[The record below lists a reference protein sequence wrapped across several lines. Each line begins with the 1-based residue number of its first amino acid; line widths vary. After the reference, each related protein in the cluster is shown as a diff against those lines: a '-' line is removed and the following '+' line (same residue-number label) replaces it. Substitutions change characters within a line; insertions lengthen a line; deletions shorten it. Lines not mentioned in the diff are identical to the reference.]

1 MSTRICVAEFLC
13 CSPETI
19 TVLLIGY
26 TSIQKKIKN
35 KKELVLK
42 TPEEQ
47 TCSNFQ
53 ANPEKA

>member
-1 MSTRICVAEFLC
+1 MDTRLCVAEFLC

-26 TSIQKKIKN
+26 IPTQKEKK
-35 KKELVLK
+35 KKEPVLK

-53 ANPEKA
+53 ANPGKA